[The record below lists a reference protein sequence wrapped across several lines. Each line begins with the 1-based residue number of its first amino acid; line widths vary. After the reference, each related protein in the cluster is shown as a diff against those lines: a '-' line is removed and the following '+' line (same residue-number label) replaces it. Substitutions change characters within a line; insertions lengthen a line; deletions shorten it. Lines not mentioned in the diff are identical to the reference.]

1 MSAYDFWQFFFSA
14 TTLQYKQLKIEFYF
28 SNESYNEEQEIVS
41 IILPTSSFLSAR
53 LMKKNC
59 IESASLIFFDFS
71 IYIGLVILNQNQ
83 FMGILLDL
91 FLLQCGVFLFICEFF
106 CLMEHFSFCCYN
118 CMKFYNDQ
126 KELADIINRF
136 IPKYFLKRNISQRK
150 QYSILLHFV
159 YIQMFKC

>member
-1 MSAYDFWQFFFSA
+1 MSAYDFCWLFFSA

-71 IYIGLVILNQNQ
+71 IYIGLVILN
-83 FMGILLDL
+83 
-91 FLLQCGVFLFICEFF
+91 
-106 CLMEHFSFCCYN
+106 
-118 CMKFYNDQ
+118 
-126 KELADIINRF
+126 
-136 IPKYFLKRNISQRK
+136 
-150 QYSILLHFV
+150 
-159 YIQMFKC
+159 